1 MANTLNDF
9 EKMIDTIHI
18 YSNMMMIQ
26 TQIIRNKLFIKNDIQ
41 EILI

>member
-9 EKMIDTIHI
+9 ERMINTIHI

-26 TQIIRNKLFIKNDIQ
+26 TQIIRNQVHNKMIFGKF
-41 EILI
+41 

>member
-9 EKMIDTIHI
+9 ERMINTIHI

-26 TQIIRNKLFIKNDIQ
+26 TQIIRYQFHNKMIFRKF
-41 EILI
+41 

>member
-26 TQIIRNKLFIKNDIQ
+26 TQIIRNQVVHNKMIFRKF
-41 EILI
+41 

>member
-18 YSNMMMIQ
+18 YNNMMMIQ
-26 TQIIRNKLFIKNDIQ
+26 TQIIRHQVHNKMIFRKF
-41 EILI
+41 

>member
-9 EKMIDTIHI
+9 VKMIDTIHI

-26 TQIIRNKLFIKNDIQ
+26 TQIIRNKLFIKNDI
-41 EILI
+41 